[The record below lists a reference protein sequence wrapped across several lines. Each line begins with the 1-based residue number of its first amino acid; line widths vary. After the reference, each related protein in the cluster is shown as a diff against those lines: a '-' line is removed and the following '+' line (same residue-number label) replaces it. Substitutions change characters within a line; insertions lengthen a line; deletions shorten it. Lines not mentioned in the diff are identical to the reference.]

1 MSDQLSK
8 PLYGIFR
15 FPVDADRA
23 ATLKNF
29 RLGGNSVSPTVTTN
43 AANLD
48 ASLGST
54 FIVANAANTTF
65 TTTNLV
71 DGQVIRLLFTNSSG
85 GDVTN
90 VFTSMSGSSVA
101 VHTLKITLYTIFKV
115 GPTVCFTQ
123 SAIT

>member
-48 ASLGST
+48 ASLGGT

-85 GDVTN
+85 GNVTN
-90 VFTSMSGSSVA
+90 VFTSMSGTSTA
-101 VHTLKITLYTIFKV
+101 IATLKIVIYTIYKM
-115 GPTVCFTQ
+115 GATVYYTQ